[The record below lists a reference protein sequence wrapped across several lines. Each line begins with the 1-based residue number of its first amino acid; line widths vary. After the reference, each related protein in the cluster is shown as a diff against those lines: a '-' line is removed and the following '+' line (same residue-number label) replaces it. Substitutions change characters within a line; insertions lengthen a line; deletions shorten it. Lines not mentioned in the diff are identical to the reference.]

1 MKKHATLF
9 VGLDVHKE
17 SISVAHV
24 PDDRRAEVTY
34 VGRIGTRP
42 ADVDQLLRRLKDK
55 AERLVVA
62 YEAGPCGYVLHLS
75 SGRLFSPR
83 TGRLF
88 SPLFT

>member
-17 SISVAHV
+17 SISVAYV

-42 ADVDQLLRRLKDK
+42 ADVDQLLRRLKD
-55 AERLVVA
+55 
-62 YEAGPCGYVLHLS
+62 
-75 SGRLFSPR
+75 
-83 TGRLF
+83 
-88 SPLFT
+88 